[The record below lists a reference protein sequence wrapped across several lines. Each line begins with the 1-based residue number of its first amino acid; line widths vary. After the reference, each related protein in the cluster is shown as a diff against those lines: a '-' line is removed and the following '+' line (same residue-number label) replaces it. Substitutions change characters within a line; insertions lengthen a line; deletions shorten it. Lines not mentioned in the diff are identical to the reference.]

1 MRNVGPFSVHSGLD
15 SYLEDLRNPM
25 RIPVLEQ
32 ADDRVREV
40 ADLTA
45 GPLTRPA
52 PEVPGVLVVAI
63 AGSPAAVIG
72 QALAGRCDGR
82 FAEARPAEVGPVIAA
97 HPGAAHVVL
106 MGLGEEVS
114 LSMVLAALG
123 SLSDARRREGP
134 GAGLG
139 IVTGP
144 ALSDLSWLIAKGL
157 GFRLR
162 QAPARPH
169 LCVAPL
175 GGAYTATCHEVEW
188 VTGDS
193 TRRAVLEPVLCAQH
207 NGLVSFAAAGR
218 EHGMILTDTVVC
230 GAVPGRGTISS
241 DVPAGPACAFSD
253 ACFKAGIAV
262 REVISAGRI
271 RADVVCANT
280 CMAWRPG
287 QGLVAA
293 EYQLTHAFLRGVAAA
308 YIGAIHQMVPDI
320 RVNDML
326 HSAAAAGLSVGQIS
340 ASLNEY
346 LRRGGS
352 ELPYFAVLGLPW
364 ISPCPSPD
372 PPRADDAIFDDTRR
386 SRPRLGEDFGSRV
399 AAAGQAIEGL
409 RSFSLV
415 GFMPPDDFFSVDA
428 QVASL
433 VSSLCKKS
441 VVAVPA
447 IAGVGE
453 LDKLQSL
460 IEKVEFRAAE
470 DFHDFGQISDSGLY
484 ELWMDFLETRI
495 TPADQRCPYCA
506 NPLAELTGSHPVY
519 PRVGRRALVCNVCG
533 PVSDLPVTPAISS
546 IIIDCPPQW
555 EQSGTVGIDVR
566 LVPAATLTR
575 EIRVAGAVHTSA
587 SARQDIS
594 FSDVQ
599 RISLRPG
606 VPAVLRAEAKL
617 GQDALPHHEH
627 FLRTVLIA
635 QGMVHYASRPVAVRP
650 QAFSQR

>member
-1 MRNVGPFSVHSGLD
+1 MRNVGPFSVHSSLN
-15 SYLEDLRNPM
+15 SYLEDLRDPM

-32 ADDRVREV
+32 ADDGLREV
-40 ADLTA
+40 ADLSA
-45 GPLTRPA
+45 GPLTQPG
-52 PEVPGVLVVAI
+52 PEVPGVLVVAM

-72 QALAGRCDGR
+72 QALAGRCGGE
-82 FAEARPAEVGPVIAA
+82 FAQAQPAEVGAVIAA
-97 HPGAAHVVL
+97 HPGAAHVIL
-106 MGLGEEVS
+106 MGLGEEVD
-114 LSMVLAALG
+114 LTTVLAALG
-123 SLSDARRREGP
+123 SLNDARRHEDQR
-134 GAGLG
+134 AGLG

-157 GFRLR
+157 GFWLR
-162 QAPARPH
+162 HAPARSH

-175 GGAYTATCHEVEW
+175 GGAYTATCREVEW
-188 VTGDS
+188 VTGDG
-193 TRRAVLEPVLCAQH
+193 TRRAALEPVLCAQH

-230 GAVPGRGTISS
+230 GAVPERGTING
-241 DVPAGPACAFSD
+241 DVRAGPACAFSD
-253 ACFKAGIAV
+253 RCFKNGIAV
-262 REVISAGRI
+262 RDVISADRI

-308 YIGAIHQMVPDI
+308 FIGAIHQMVPDI
-320 RVNDML
+320 RLNDML
-326 HSAAAAGLSVGQIS
+326 HSAAAAGMSVGQIA

-364 ISPCPSPD
+364 ITPFPSPD
-372 PPRADDAIFDDTRR
+372 PPGADDAIFDGTRR
-386 SRPRLGEDFGSRV
+386 SRPRRTEDFSSRV

-409 RSFSLV
+409 RSFSLL
-415 GFMPPDDFFSVDA
+415 GFMPPDDFFSLDA
-428 QVASL
+428 QVGAL

-453 LDKLQSL
+453 LEKLQAL

-484 ELWMDFLETRI
+484 ELWMDFLETQI
-495 TPADQRCPYCA
+495 KPVDQQCPYCA
-506 NPLAELTGSHPVY
+506 SPLAELTGLHPVY
-519 PRVGRRALVCNVCG
+519 PRIGRRALVCNVCG
-533 PVSDLPVTPAISS
+533 LVSDLPVTSAVRS
-546 IIIDCPPQW
+546 IVIDCPRQW
-555 EQSGTVGIDVR
+555 EQSGVVDIEVR
-566 LVPAATLTR
+566 LVPAETLTR

-594 FSDVQ
+594 FSDAQ
-599 RISLRPG
+599 RISLQPG
-606 VPAVLRAEAKL
+606 APAVLRAEAKL

-627 FLRTVLIA
+627 FLRAVLIA